1 MTTHAEAQED
11 AQTPNSNRQPESRD
25 PRGQQ
30 SWPGKP
36 TEVGAKLRAPRR
48 ARARVDAKT
57 LPNSVRLIRQQRPN
71 CGRVDGD
78 ERVTPDSPRVT
89 NAPEASQKIVCPVP
103 NTPSYRIPAIVLKN
117 MLIDTVWGQTADTFP
132 ELDSPR
138 PPDMI

>member
-11 AQTPNSNRQPESRD
+11 TQTPNSNRQPESRD

-30 SWPGKP
+30 TWPGKP
-36 TEVGAKLRAPRR
+36 REVGAKLRAPRR
-48 ARARVDAKT
+48 ARVRAVAKT
-57 LPNSVRLIRQQRPN
+57 LSNSVRPIRQQRLN

-78 ERVTPDSPRVT
+78 QRVTPYSPRVT
-89 NAPEASQKIVCPVP
+89 NAPEASQKTVCPIP

-117 MLIDTVWGQTADTFP
+117 LIIDNVWGQTADTFP

-138 PPDMI
+138 PPNVI